1 MHFLRLDLLPNLHVL
16 EKQGRRGD
24 FRNVR
29 LSQGQTV
36 YWYPRPHP
44 YTVLARQTMKF
55 SQKFSDESAQ
65 RQSMTLTDSSCHH
78 EIGWDESV
86 LAGSFLWRQLEV
98 VELRL
103 FYM

>member
-1 MHFLRLDLLPNLHVL
+1 
-16 EKQGRRGD
+16 
-24 FRNVR
+24 
-29 LSQGQTV
+29 
-36 YWYPRPHP
+36 
-44 YTVLARQTMKF
+44 
-55 SQKFSDESAQ
+55 
-65 RQSMTLTDSSCHH
+65 MTLTDSSCHQ